1 MGETIP
7 LVVFGIAKV
16 QEVKILAVL
25 SGLKLEASLRNVHA
39 SGTYREKVK
48 GQWSTAHGFFQG
60 DNFTCCLRIQWVIC
74 TSK

>member
-25 SGLKLEASLRNVHA
+25 SGLKLEASLKNVHA

-48 GQWSTAHGFFQG
+48 GQWSNAHGFSQG
-60 DNFTCCLRIQWVIC
+60 DNFTCYLQIQWIIC
-74 TSK
+74 NSK